1 MLSPAADDGIDSP
14 RCGQMEPTVR
24 DLAEYETLLTRVLAA
39 PSGRHGQPFDPAAAQ
54 AAARGLN
61 TTMFTAADG
70 GVRVETAAGL
80 QALSWKLR
88 RGVLWG
94 PLFDVAKWVS
104 DYEQMSRMT
113 WDVFIHGHWPMHVLP
128 KRPLPF
134 L

>member
-1 MLSPAADDGIDSP
+1 
-14 RCGQMEPTVR
+14 MESTVR

-39 PSGRHGQPFDPAAAQ
+39 PRGRHGQPFDTAAAQ
-54 AAARGLN
+54 TVAHAAARELN
-61 TTMFTAADG
+61 TTIFAAADG
-70 GVRVETAAGL
+70 GVRVATAAGL
-80 QALSWKLR
+80 QGLSWKLR